1 MKIYNLKILNFRG
14 FEQIELKPK
23 GHVFLV
29 GEPGAGRSDTIEAL
43 WRVLSSDS
51 TRFPLLDDMDF
62 HKKDLTKR
70 IDIEVILGCLG
81 PDLEQTFF
89 DNLEKWNNREWKII
103 EEIISPSSEE
113 SGESIPMEWVLRLCY
128 RAVWENDRQQARHWV
143 DFPKFSDPDS
153 DSYKIV
159 SRDLRSQI
167 PVALIDVKSTA
178 LSLGARGDLRQIVD
192 SKKQADFS
200 ASIDRFASGLVGLT
214 DELMKSQDLA
224 NVLDKILDPL
234 RVPLG
239 IENRPVS
246 AAIKFA
252 PEGGSLS
259 GILRGLQATLKVR
272 DDLEFLPLQ
281 RHGSTIN
288 GLFQVAS
295 ALAKNDEKE
304 AIILVDDFGDGIDF
318 DSAIHLVSLLRNRSE
333 QLWLSSRSGRLGQCF
348 SLEEMIRLT
357 VTSNGI
363 RKVHIGQKP
372 ATKAERIAA
381 RHFHLQLLP
390 AISSKSVVIVEGPH
404 DRSALVAAA
413 MKLNREEKKDLLEAN
428 RIALLDAGAVDQSGG
443 HTAIPRLA
451 KLSKSIG
458 FNVITLIDWDNNEI
472 IASNSLKE
480 ALENS
485 DAVIR
490 WPKNYAI
497 ERAILFGLDDST
509 IRTAVKEVST
519 AFNVPTFDPDSLSGE
534 NLQKQVV
541 KFLKSPG
548 GLHSLFIEALP
559 EGCHPLLLRKCLD
572 KIRLA
577 PIQGGHIQLEI

>member
-1 MKIYNLKILNFRG
+1 M
-14 FEQIELKPK
+14 
-23 GHVFLV
+23 
-29 GEPGAGRSDTIEAL
+29 A
-43 WRVLSSDS
+43 
-51 TRFPLLDDMDF
+51 
-62 HKKDLTKR
+62 
-70 IDIEVILGCLG
+70 
-81 PDLEQTFF
+81 
-89 DNLEKWNNREWKII
+89 
-103 EEIISPSSEE
+103 
-113 SGESIPMEWVLRLCY
+113 
-128 RAVWENDRQQARHWV
+128 
-143 DFPKFSDPDS
+143 
-153 DSYKIV
+153 
-159 SRDLRSQI
+159 
-167 PVALIDVKSTA
+167 
-178 LSLGARGDLRQIVD
+178 
-192 SKKQADFS
+192 
-200 ASIDRFASGLVGLT
+200 
-214 DELMKSQDLA
+214 
-224 NVLDKILDPL
+224 
-234 RVPLG
+234 
-239 IENRPVS
+239 
-246 AAIKFA
+246 
-252 PEGGSLS
+252 
-259 GILRGLQATLKVR
+259 
-272 DDLEFLPLQ
+272 
-281 RHGSTIN
+281 
-288 GLFQVAS
+288 
-295 ALAKNDEKE
+295 
-304 AIILVDDFGDGIDF
+304 
-318 DSAIHLVSLLRNRSE
+318 
-333 QLWLSSRSGRLGQCF
+333 
-348 SLEEMIRLT
+348 
-357 VTSNGI
+357 
-363 RKVHIGQKP
+363 
-372 ATKAERIAA
+372 
-381 RHFHLQLLP
+381 
-390 AISSKSVVIVEGPH
+390 IVEGPH